1 MNSRLVFKIVFFNDF
16 VYMFDKRRTMAIAD
30 WRVARLKIAPQLAN
44 GIGVEEIARA
54 QAFWPGC
61 LEYRE

>member
-1 MNSRLVFKIVFFNDF
+1 MISKSFFLNDF
-16 VYMFDKRRTMAIAD
+16 IFMFDKRRTMAIAD